1 MLLLPVECQ
10 GKQGKLS
17 FVVAFVVASV
27 VVLAV
32 AVLAVAFALLVVIPE
47 EPALSEVEWGICC
60 SSSRIYLSAGCP
72 LIL

>member
-27 VVLAV
+27 VVLAI
-32 AVLAVAFALLVVIPE
+32 AFALLVVIPE

-60 SSSRIYLSAGCP
+60 PSSRIYFSAGCH
-72 LIL
+72 LTLENR